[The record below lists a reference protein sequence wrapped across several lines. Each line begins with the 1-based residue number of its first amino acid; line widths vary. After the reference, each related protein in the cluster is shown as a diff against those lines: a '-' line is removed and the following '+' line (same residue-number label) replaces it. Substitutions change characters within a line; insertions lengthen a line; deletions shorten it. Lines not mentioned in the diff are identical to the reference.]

1 MDFLRTK
8 EQVNNMVANS
18 LHESVRKKG
27 DVWEVKSFI
36 EVPKSLINAFVSK
49 AKKESNVDPR
59 ENYSDTDLAEMF
71 VSFITTNFMNVESL
85 PVNKL
90 LGETETTSTEVKT
103 EITPEEVTAT
113 EEQPEIITAPE
124 AVQPL
129 AGEPTS
135 EIQNEFEENNI

>member
-1 MDFLRTK
+1 MDFLRNK

-85 PVNKL
+85 PVSKL
-90 LGETETTSTEVKT
+90 LGETETSSTEVKT
-103 EITPEEVTAT
+103 EVTPEEIAAT
-113 EEQPEIITAPE
+113 EEPEIVTAPVAPE
-124 AVQPL
+124 VVP
-129 AGEPTS
+129 GEPS
-135 EIQNEFEENNI
+135 GEIQNEFEENNI